1 MQDNYF
7 IQRARRA
14 IDQAQYISF
23 DIFDTLLVRPYVS
36 PKDLFLHLEEHY
48 ACAGFRQERV
58 AAERRARTLNPNK
71 QDIIFDD
78 IYAEIKLQFQP
89 FKQAELDLE
98 RQVLTANPEMKLLW
112 QYARQQQKKILIC
125 TDMYLP
131 RAVLVDVLARNG
143 FADFDALYISGE
155 LAKTKKTGALFQH
168 VLTDLNITAQQIL
181 HIGDN
186 PKGDF
191 KVPKALGIECLL
203 YPQVL
208 QQYRQVEKKADLYAQ
223 SHQSLGQSMI
233 LALNA
238 WQWHQQRFSTT
249 DNPSYWQALGY
260 AYAGPLAYSFAHWIA
275 QQAQRQNIGQ
285 VLFVARDGYLLQKAF
300 EQIAPQMK
308 HHYVYAPRFLNL
320 ICRLDYDPA
329 QPEQAQAIAEY
340 YQSQYAE
347 IEMQARSFNF
357 DQVQAHAQFIQQHFE
372 LFQHYARQE
381 MQQYQHY
388 LAGFIA
394 DESLAIV
401 DTKTIAFSSQKFIQA
416 ALNRKVQGF
425 YWSTLLPHQTNSFDY
440 HEFIQNPQQTKD
452 SHIFTHNWKFVEM
465 MLSSPEAPIQGV
477 SADGQAIYKSHL
489 HPFDHQLAHNHQQI
503 SAGAMAFFADLK
515 RIYGDYRIDIA
526 ARDVVSWVN
535 LFCLHPSKHD
545 IQQMSQ
551 IEMAADIA
559 HQDYQPLF
567 SVQTP
572 LSAWLKQPKQTF
584 NLLKRAQWRT
594 PAQSLVLN
602 LYRPLKLTKAKSSF
616 MQLAFLPYLTRQVLQ
631 LSLRLTP
638 QYTLYFQVGN
648 HQHNHRQQHK

>member
-1 MQDNYF
+1 MQDNNF

-58 AAERRARTLNPNK
+58 AAERRARILNPNK

-78 IYAEIKLQFQP
+78 IYVEINPQFQS
-89 FKQAELDLE
+89 FKQAEIDLE
-98 RQVLTANPEMKLLW
+98 RQVLTANPEMHVLW
-112 QYARQQQKKILIC
+112 QFARQQQKRILIC

-155 LAKTKKTGALFQH
+155 LGKTKKTGALFQH

-208 QQYRQVEKKADLYAQ
+208 QQYRQVEKKADLYAH

-238 WQWHQQRFSTT
+238 WQWHQRRFSKT
-249 DNPSYWQALGY
+249 DSPTYWQALGY
-260 AYAGPLAYSFAHWIA
+260 AYAGPLAYGYTHWIA
-275 QQAQRQNIGQ
+275 QQAQRQNIGK

-300 EQIAPQMK
+300 EQIAPQIK

-320 ICRLDYDPA
+320 ICRLDYDVG
-329 QPEQAQAIAEY
+329 QPKQAQAIVEY
-340 YQSQYAE
+340 FQMHYTE
-347 IEMQARSFNF
+347 IDVQARQFNF
-357 DQVQAHAQFIQQHFE
+357 DHIQAYVSFIQQHLG
-372 LFQHYARQE
+372 LFQHYAKLE
-381 MQQYQHY
+381 MQQYQNY
-388 LAGFIA
+388 LGGFIGN
-394 DESLAIV
+394 ETLAIV
-401 DTKTIAFSSQKFIQA
+401 DSKTIAFSSQKFIQT

-425 YWSTLLPHQTNSFDY
+425 YWSTLLPDQTHTFDY
-440 HEFIQNPQQTKD
+440 HEFIPNLQQHKD
-452 SHIFTHNWKFVEM
+452 SNIFTYNWKFVEM

-477 SADGQAIYKSHL
+477 SEDGQAIYKSDTHS
-489 HPFDHQLAHNHQQI
+489 FDQQLAYNHQQI
-503 SAGAMAFFADLK
+503 SAGASVFFNDLK
-515 RIYGDYRIDIA
+515 RIYGDYRIDFT
-526 ARDVVSWVN
+526 ARDLVSWVN
-535 LFCLHPSKHD
+535 LFCLYPTKQD

-567 SVQTP
+567 SVQT
-572 LSAWLKQPKQTF
+572 SFGAWVKNPKQTF
-584 NLLKRAQWRT
+584 NLIKRAQWRT
-594 PAQSLVLN
+594 PTQIWMLN
-602 LYRPLKLTKAKSSF
+602 LFRPLKLTKRKSNF
-616 MQLAFLPYLTRQVLQ
+616 LQLAFLPYLSRRILQ
-631 LSLRLTP
+631 LSLGLTRH
-638 QYTLYFQVGN
+638 YTVYLQVGN
-648 HQHNHRQQHK
+648 HEENR